1 MPSVRFGRFD
11 FDPDTGALR
20 REGVDV
26 RLQPQPAR
34 ALAMLVARPGELV
47 GREELREAVWG
58 SETNVDFDRG
68 LNFCIAQVR
77 SALGDSAD
85 SPRYIETVPKRGYRF
100 IAPVSVPAPPE
111 QSAGVPD
118 LFVVADLVSDPRVA
132 DQRGRRTL
140 MAVLGVLLLAVGAG
154 GLLLSQSR
162 RAAPVRVAV
171 VPFDNETGSSAF
183 DSIATGVADATVA
196 RLASPERLRHVAVI
210 GNAAIL
216 RRPRSFRDL
225 TAIGEE
231 LDAEFV
237 VLAQVTQDGGRV
249 RLIAHLIRVRDEA
262 HVWANTF
269 DREEFSLPVQAE
281 LAEAIAAA
289 VVERL
294 AGSSSRAPAS

>member
-1 MPSVRFGRFD
+1 MPPVRFGRFD

-20 REGVDV
+20 REGADV

-34 ALAMLVARPGELV
+34 ALAVLVARPGELV
-47 GREELREAVWG
+47 AREALQEAVWG
-58 SETNVDFDRG
+58 VETNVDFDRG

-100 IAPVSVPAPPE
+100 IAPVSAPAPPE
-111 QSAGVPD
+111 QPAGARD
-118 LFVVADLVSDPRVA
+118 QIVASDPRVE
-132 DQRGRRTL
+132 DRRGRRRF
-140 MAVLGVLLLAVGAG
+140 MAVAGMLLLTAIAAG
-154 GLLLSQSR
+154 GLVLSQSR

-171 VPFDNETGSSAF
+171 VPFDNETGSPAF

-269 DREEFSLPVQAE
+269 DREDFSLSVQAE

-294 AGSSSRAPAS
+294 ARGSSRAPTS